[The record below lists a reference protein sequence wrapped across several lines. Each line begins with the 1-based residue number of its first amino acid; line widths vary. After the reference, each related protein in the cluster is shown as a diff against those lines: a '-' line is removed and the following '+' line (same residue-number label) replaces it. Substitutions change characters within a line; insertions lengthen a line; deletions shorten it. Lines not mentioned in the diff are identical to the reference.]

1 MKEFRTGLFEDKK
14 LNLKKHFFRLEDI
27 VGDLPSNVLSRPG
40 TPDVWNFDEKEISL
54 KVAPPRPTS
63 ATLCSP
69 PVPRKVPI
77 SVDHKLRK

>member
-1 MKEFRTGLFEDKK
+1 MCRQ
-14 LNLKKHFFRLEDI
+14 
-27 VGDLPSNVLSRPG
+27 G
-40 TPDVWNFDEKEISL
+40 TPDHWDFDEREKGTL
-54 KVAPPRPTS
+54 KTAPPRPTS